1 MRWSLHHSEDQTMDT
16 TMSIVHR
23 ILAHRK
29 TDYKRML
36 ASNDASIKIL
46 SRVVLI
52 NNVCTVHMFT
62 AFLLPLVCRSV
73 GEEIQFHM

>member
-1 MRWSLHHSEDQTMDT
+1 MDT
-16 TMSIVHR
+16 TTSIVRR

-52 NNVCTVHMFT
+52 DNVSMYGTRVYCISSTVSVPVT
-62 AFLLPLVCRSV
+62 CRGNSDLC
-73 GEEIQFHM
+73 I